1 MEDNKLW
8 STIIVSLLVLFSLTG
23 CAILPNSPVVQV
35 PPSRLFCNTNPEM
48 VDGKLE
54 TVGMFRSNGKIR
66 KIFFEQNTV
75 VYNANSKKYKVILD
89 GSLRT
94 NTLIKLDKPTYIAYI
109 EIHAGSD
116 IPKLAIDFSPEKKS
130 PKWRNSFIEVRDKR
144 HLRVKNH
151 QVIRFDIRQKVLY
164 LRLTAE
170 GIEDFKNKK
179 RVDRNEHDYAY
190 EVLTPLKGAKIR
202 EVKFFERM

>member
-1 MEDNKLW
+1 MENNKLW
-8 STIIVSLLVLFSLTG
+8 STITVSLLVLFSLTG
-23 CAILPNSPVVQV
+23 CAILPNSPVAEV

-48 VDGKLE
+48 VDGRLE
-54 TVGMFRSNGKIR
+54 TVSTFRSNGKIR
-66 KIFFEQNTV
+66 KVFFEPNTHL
-75 VYNANSKKYKVILD
+75 YNANLKKYKVILD
-89 GSLRT
+89 GSLKT
-94 NTLIKLDKPTYIAYI
+94 DTLIKLDKPTYISYI

-116 IPKLAIDFSPEKKS
+116 IPKLAIDFSAEEKS
-130 PKWRNSFIEVRDKR
+130 PKWRNSFVEVREKR
-144 HLRVKNH
+144 HSKVKNH
-151 QVIRFDIRQKVLY
+151 QVVRFDIRQKVLY

-179 RVDRNEHDYAY
+179 RVDRKEHDYAY